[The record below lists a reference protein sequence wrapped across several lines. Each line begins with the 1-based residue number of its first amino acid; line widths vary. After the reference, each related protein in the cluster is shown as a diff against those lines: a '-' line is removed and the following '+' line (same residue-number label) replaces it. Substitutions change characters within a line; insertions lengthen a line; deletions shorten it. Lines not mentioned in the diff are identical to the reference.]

1 MYGLILLN
9 KIHHVHFITMNDQ
22 INQYNVYLK
31 NRYVSEVHMKILVKL
46 ESREETMN
54 MMRKLLKS
62 HGVLGGIHL

>member
-1 MYGLILLN
+1 
-9 KIHHVHFITMNDQ
+9 MNDQ

-31 NRYVSEVHMKILVKL
+31 SGYVSGIHIIKILAKL
-46 ESREETMN
+46 ESREATMN